1 MPPVLDDALVAAVV
15 LVFVL
20 ATASLVALTTTRRR
34 RRRRALAAHEA
45 ASVGTLAN
53 PPAPDEGW
61 LAVEQGRIE
70 LTATPAPHLAL
81 PVALDVAALAAE
93 HRPGDSVLDWFRALG
108 RHGRMRS
115 RSASWDKATTRRF
128 FALLRSGNGRSWRF
142 LEATGVLEAA
152 LPELAD
158 AAERR
163 RRDPTRLDPG
173 GTLRWDLVDALDRQA
188 SGPSTAEEW
197 RRLDHEE
204 WLVLAGLILDV
215 TGGEPGAVA
224 TARQLVKR
232 LDLGAAAEQEIALL
246 VGERGLLRAAAG
258 RPDGFTENAVL
269 QLAAHLQRP
278 ERARALL
285 LLSLA
290 EGELD
295 EWEEA
300 RLRELHDLLQVALS
314 SPDLSHEE
322 ARRLPDR
329 RKAEAIRLAHP
340 DVAERIEH
348 APRPYLLAT
357 DAAAVAAHA
366 ELVEPLPRPGTVRVR
381 VNEDAQAWHWQV
393 DVAAHDRPGL
403 LAAVA
408 LALAEHGLDVLD
420 AQVATWPD
428 GAAIESFRVTAE
440 HPPSADHVQTAV
452 CAALDTT
459 LSSGPVLGAE
469 VEFDDEAS
477 PWYTLCRIEA
487 PDAPGRLHSLAVAIS
502 AAGASVHAAQV
513 FTSDRGLVDRFELT
527 DRRGAKLGTKAQ
539 DRIVAG
545 LREGARVPA
554 GRWPRRHRSAP
565 GPAPGTAD
573 RETSAP

>member
-1 MPPVLDDALVAAVV
+1 MLDDALLVAVV
-15 LVFVL
+15 LVLVL
-20 ATASLVALTTTRRR
+20 AAGGLVAPITARRR
-34 RRRRALAAHEA
+34 RRRRRRMLAEREA

-53 PPAPDEGW
+53 PPAPDGGW
-61 LAVEQGRIE
+61 LAVDQGHIE
-70 LTATPAPHLAL
+70 LTATPPPHLAL
-81 PVALDVAALAAE
+81 PIALDVAALAADQ
-93 HRPGDSVLDWFRALG
+93 RPGDSVLDWFAALQ
-108 RHGRMRS
+108 RHGRLRA
-115 RSASWDKATTRRF
+115 RLTSWDKATTQRF

-152 LPELAD
+152 LPELAG

-163 RRDPTRLDPG
+163 RHDPARLDPG
-173 GTLRWDLVDALDRQA
+173 GTLRWELVDALDQQA
-188 SGPSTAEEW
+188 GAASTAEDW
-197 RRLDHEE
+197 RRLDHEG
-204 WLVLAGLILDV
+204 WLVLAGLILDI

-258 RPDGFTENAVL
+258 RPDGFSENAVL

-290 EGELD
+290 EGQLD

-329 RKAEAIRLAHP
+329 RKAEAIRLARP

-357 DAAAVAAHA
+357 DAATVAAHA

-381 VNEDAQAWHWQV
+381 VAEDAQAWHWQV

-420 AQVATWPD
+420 AQVATWAD

-440 HPPSADHVQTAV
+440 HPPATEHLETAV
-452 CAALDTT
+452 RAALDTT
-459 LSSGPVLGAE
+459 LSSGPVVGAE
-469 VEFDDEAS
+469 VAFDDEAS

-527 DRRGAKLGTKAQ
+527 DRRGAKLGAKAQ
-539 DRIVAG
+539 AHIVAG

-554 GRWPRRHRSAP
+554 GRWPRRHRTASVPTPDA
-565 GPAPGTAD
+565 AD
-573 RETSAP
+573 REASTP